1 MRTTAPFFYKLV
13 NSDMLSAGL
22 SGWEA
27 VVSDVCSGCGERLV
41 GSWLHCAELDMAVRR
56 DRRET
61 LLTALCASPSELQC
75 KDTAFW
81 AICNGFTENLPK
93 NRVNG
98 SCQL

>member
-1 MRTTAPFFYKLV
+1 
-13 NSDMLSAGL
+13 MLSAGQ

-56 DRRET
+56 ERRET
-61 LLTALCASPSELQC
+61 LLTALARLRPNCSAKILL
-75 KDTAFW
+75 FG